1 MVSGNIGPFNARS
14 LMTKKTVA
22 GGKAPSPIRV
32 AVIAFR
38 GVSPFHLSIPG
49 VVFGEAFGPS
59 PAFQVFV
66 CAADPQ
72 PLRTSVGY
80 ALSGL
85 HDLAAAEAA
94 DVIVVP
100 SWRDVHERPPE
111 PLLKLLR
118 KAHARGAQIIGLC
131 LGAHVL
137 AEAGLLAGKR
147 ATTHWEYAKSMALR
161 FPEVELLPDV
171 LYVEEPGLMTSAGTA
186 AGIDACLQFVRKRLG
201 SSKATE
207 LARRLVVAPHR
218 SGGQAQ
224 FIHQPLPLTQGSSRL
239 SQLLADVRATLHEP
253 HTLDSLAAV
262 ACLSRRHF
270 TRLFRTITGTTVH
283 QWLLTERLQL
293 AQNLLER
300 TDQSIEAVAGLAGF
314 GSAESLRL
322 HFRRTFKT
330 SPLQWRRA
338 FQGDLGAVAGPTAL
352 AR

>member
-1 MVSGNIGPFNARS
+1 MA
-14 LMTKKTVA
+14 KKENKQA
-22 GGKAPSPIRV
+22 AAAAAAPPAIRV

-38 GVSPFHLSIPG
+38 GVSPFHLAIPG

-59 PAFQVFV
+59 PAFEVFV
-66 CAADPQ
+66 CAAEPQ
-72 PLRTSVGY
+72 PLRTSMGY
-80 ALSGL
+80 ELSGL
-85 HDLAAAEAA
+85 RGLAQAAAA

-100 SWRDVHERPPE
+100 SWRDVEERPPE

-118 KAHARGAQIIGLC
+118 QAHARGADVIGLC

-147 ATTHWEYAKSMALR
+147 ATTHWEYAQRMAAR
-161 FPEVELLPDV
+161 YPEVELLPDV

-186 AGIDACLQFVRKRLG
+186 AGIDACLQFVRQRLG

-239 SQLLADVRATLHEP
+239 SQLLADVRASLHEP
-253 HTLDSLAAV
+253 HTLDTLAAA
-262 ACLSRRHF
+262 ACMSRRHF

-283 QWLLTERLQL
+283 QWLLTERLQR

-322 HFRRTFKT
+322 HFRRNFKT
-330 SPLQWRRA
+330 SPQQWRRA
-338 FQGDLGAVAGPTAL
+338 FQGELAAGAAPTAL

>member
-1 MVSGNIGPFNARS
+1 MA
-14 LMTKKTVA
+14 KKERKQLAA
-22 GGKAPSPIRV
+22 GAAAPPAIRV

-38 GVSPFHLSIPG
+38 DVSPFHLSIPG

-59 PAFQVFV
+59 PAFEVFI

-72 PLRTSVGY
+72 PLRTSMGY
-80 ALSGL
+80 ELTGL
-85 HDLAAAEAA
+85 RGLAQAASA

-100 SWRDVHERPPE
+100 SWHDVEKRPPEPPPE

-118 KAHARGAQIIGLC
+118 QAHARGADVIGLC

-137 AEAGLLAGKR
+137 AEAGLQAGKR
-147 ATTHWEYAKSMALR
+147 ATTHWEYAKRMAAR
-161 FPEVELLPDV
+161 YPEVELLPDV

-239 SQLLADVRATLHEP
+239 SLLLADVRANLHEP
-253 HTLDSLAAV
+253 HTLDTLTAA
-262 ACLSRRHF
+262 ACMSRRNF

-283 QWLLTERLQL
+283 KWLLTERLQR

-330 SPLQWRRA
+330 SPQQWRRT
-338 FQGDLGAVAGPTAL
+338 FQGDLGAVATPTAL

>member
-1 MVSGNIGPFNARS
+1 MRR
-14 LMTKKTVA
+14 K
-22 GGKAPSPIRV
+22 PSADAAVPRLIRV

-38 GVSPFHLSIPG
+38 GISPFHLALPG
-49 VVFGEAFGPS
+49 VVFGEAFGQA
-59 PAFQVFV
+59 PAFDVFI
-66 CAADPQ
+66 CAAEQQ
-72 PLRTSVGY
+72 PLRTSMGY
-80 ALSGL
+80 ELSGML
-85 HDLAAAEAA
+85 DLAHAATA
-94 DVIVVP
+94 DVVVVP
-100 SWRDVHERPPE
+100 SWRDVEERPPE
-111 PLLKLLR
+111 ALLKVLR
-118 KAHARGAQIIGLC
+118 HAHARGADVIGLC
-131 LGAHVL
+131 LGAYVL

-147 ATTHWEYAKSMALR
+147 ATTHWEYAKRMAVCY
-161 FPEVELLPDV
+161 PEVELLPDV
-171 LYVEEPGLMTSAGTA
+171 LYVEEVGLMTSAGTA

-239 SQLLADVRATLHEP
+239 SLLLADVRANLHEP
-253 HTLDSLAAV
+253 HTLDTLAAA
-262 ACLSRRHF
+262 ACMSRRNF

-283 QWLLTERLQL
+283 KWLLTERLQR

-330 SPLQWRRA
+330 SPQQWRRT
-338 FQGDLGAVAGPTAL
+338 FQGDLGAVATPTAL